1 MKEPSD
7 SASDLAALT
16 RKYEQLD
23 RRFERLRAAAIE
35 LDDRL
40 NRVENSLLF
49 RTLRRAGRILAETRG
64 RTGQAL
70 LRSPFH
76 GLYRRFRG
84 PQPDPYSRWI
94 IARESVDRP
103 EQLRNKSLAWSYQPL
118 ISVLVPVH
126 RPRPEWLRA
135 AIDSVI
141 NQTWSKWELCLS
153 IDGADPTTELQ
164 IQEVAGDDR
173 IRFTA
178 AEKPAGISA
187 ALNRAGTLATGEYV
201 AFLDHDDVLS
211 PAALHYIAEAL
222 QHRDADV
229 IYTDEDS
236 LAPTGERIR
245 PNFKPA
251 WSPELLLS
259 CMYMGHLLVV
269 SRAAIDRAGW
279 FRSEFDGAQDYDLAL
294 RLNENGARFR
304 HVPRVLYHWRIHE
317 GSTAAAAAAKPYAH
331 EAGRRALSVSLDRRG
346 ERFRDVVDGPIPH
359 TYRIRRTVQPE
370 HGISFVIVSRNASL
384 LGRCLESVAQTA
396 AAIDHEY
403 VIVHHQSGGNDRD
416 MEAVLRRFKCSVVP
430 YTAAFN
436 FSAMNNAATQV
447 ARKAVL
453 VFLND
458 DITALETGWAETL
471 LAHAMRPCI
480 GVAGAK
486 LVYPSGAIQHAGI
499 AVGIGEGAGHMARGT
514 FRNDLWRWLEL
525 TRDVSAVTGACMAM
539 RRDLFNELGGFDEQF
554 PVNYNDVDL
563 CLRARAAGY
572 RIIVDPS
579 VVLQHDEAR
588 TRVAGTSFSERELF
602 HDRWHDVLNDPFY
615 SPLLDR
621 GGEAIALA
629 RT

>member
-1 MKEPSD
+1 
-7 SASDLAALT
+7 
-16 RKYEQLD
+16 
-23 RRFERLRAAAIE
+23 
-35 LDDRL
+35 
-40 NRVENSLLF
+40 
-49 RTLRRAGRILAETRG
+49 
-64 RTGQAL
+64 
-70 LRSPFH
+70 
-76 GLYRRFRG
+76 
-84 PQPDPYSRWI
+84 
-94 IARESVDRP
+94 
-103 EQLRNKSLAWSYQPL
+103 L

-126 RPRPEWLRA
+126 RPRPDWLRA
-135 AIDSVI
+135 AVDSVM
-141 NQTWSKWELCLS
+141 NQTWPKWELCLS
-153 IDGADPTTELQ
+153 IDGGDPAIEAQ
-164 IQEVAGDDR
+164 IQEMAAADDR
-173 IRFTA
+173 VHFVVTGDT
-178 AEKPAGISA
+178 EGISA

-201 AFLDHDDVLS
+201 ASLDHDDVLS

-222 QHRDADV
+222 QNGDADV

-251 WSPELLLS
+251 WAPELLLS

-279 FRSEFDGAQDYDLAL
+279 FRTEFDGAQDYDLAL
-294 RLNENGARFR
+294 RLDENGARFR

-317 GSTAAAAAAKPYAH
+317 GSTAASAAAKPYAH
-331 EAGRRALSVSLDRRG
+331 RAGKQALSEALKRRG
-346 ERFRDVVDGPIPH
+346 ECFSEVVDGPIPH
-359 TYRIRRTVQPE
+359 TYRIRRTTQPE
-370 HGISFVIVSRNASL
+370 HGISFVVVSRNANL

-403 VIVHHQSGGNDRD
+403 VIVHHQSGGDDRA
-416 MEAVLRRFKCSVVP
+416 MEAVLRRFNCSVVP
-430 YTAAFN
+430 YTQAFN
-436 FSAMNNAATQV
+436 FSTMNNAAAQL

-458 DITALETGWAETL
+458 DIMALEMGWAETL

-499 AVGIGEGAGHMARGT
+499 AVGIGEGAGHLGRGT

-525 TRDVSAVTGACMAM
+525 TRDVSAVTGACMAI
-539 RRDLFNELGGFDEQF
+539 RRELFNELSGFDEQF

-579 VVLQHDEAR
+579 VVVRHDEAR
-588 TRVAGTSFSERELF
+588 TRVAGTSFAERELF
-602 HDRWHDVLNDPFY
+602 HDRWHDVLDDPFY
-615 SPLLDR
+615 SPLLDHR
-621 GGEAIALA
+621 SEEIALA
-629 RT
+629 RK